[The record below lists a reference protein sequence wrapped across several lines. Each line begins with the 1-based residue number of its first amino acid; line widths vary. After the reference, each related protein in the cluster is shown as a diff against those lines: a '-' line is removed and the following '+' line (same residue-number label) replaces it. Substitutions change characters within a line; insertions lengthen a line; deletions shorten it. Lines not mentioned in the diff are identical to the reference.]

1 MGGTEMRIRKAKMN
15 DWKDIQYVAEQTWH
29 DTYEGIIESTTRDIF
44 LQTAYNEEMLEKRI
58 SSSQFFVA
66 EVEGRVVGFIQL
78 TLKEGAIW
86 DLTALYILPTIQK
99 QGVGT
104 ALFNTALERLEVER
118 LDVLVET
125 ENKKGLAFYRSKGFE
140 VVNQFQESFMGST
153 LHSTEMQLYVK
164 VEQVEK

>member
-1 MGGTEMRIRKAKMN
+1 MRIRKAKMA

-29 DTYEGIIESTTRDIF
+29 DTYEGIIDSTTRDIF
-44 LQTAYNEEMLEKRI
+44 LQTAYNEDMLEKRI

-66 EVEGRVVGFIQL
+66 EMEDRVVGFIQL
-78 TLKEGAIW
+78 TLKEAAIW
-86 DLTALYILPTIQK
+86 DLTALYILPAIQK
-99 QGVGT
+99 HGIGT

-125 ENKKGLAFYRSKGFE
+125 ENTKGMAFYRSKGFD

-164 VEQVEK
+164 VEQVKE